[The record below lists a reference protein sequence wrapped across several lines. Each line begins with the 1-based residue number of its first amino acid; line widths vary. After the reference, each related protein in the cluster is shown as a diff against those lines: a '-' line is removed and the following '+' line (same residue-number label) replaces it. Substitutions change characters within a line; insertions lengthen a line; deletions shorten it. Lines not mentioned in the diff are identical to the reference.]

1 MKRDTSQ
8 SINDCAYGVTNNSN
22 DGTTFDFIGSK
33 FQSYTVPGD
42 GLYMLEVVGGQG
54 GPASNDSNQGGKGA
68 LMQYSMEL
76 KQGDRLRISVG
87 GQGQKGTSNGNNPS
101 GGGGGGAS
109 SIVKVVSG
117 DFETPSSDDVLIL
130 IAGGGGGAAS
140 RYPGSDAQTGEDGGG
155 GQTCICGFGSACC
168 DIPVPGG
175 TQNVC
180 CTGTKGGTDES
191 GGGLGDN
198 PRGGA
203 GGAGYLGD
211 GGTHYDNG
219 NNLLSWGGQSYKNG
233 NFGGCSS
240 NIGGCGGWGG
250 GGNGGPAGG

>member
-1 MKRDTSQ
+1 MKRDPSQ
-8 SINDCAYGVTNNSN
+8 SINDCANGATNSN

-87 GQGQKGTSNGNNPS
+87 GQGQKGRSNGNNPS

-140 RYPGSDAQTGEDGGG
+140 RYPGSDAQTGEDGGN
-155 GQTCICGFGSACC
+155 GQACC
-168 DIPVPGG
+168 SNKIS
-175 TQNVC
+175 
-180 CTGTKGGTDES
+180 KGGTDKS

-233 NFGGCSS
+233 NSGGCSS

>member
-1 MKRDTSQ
+1 MKRDHSQ
-8 SINDCAYGVTNNSN
+8 SINDCANGATNSN

-140 RYPGSDAQTGEDGGG
+140 RHPGSDAKTGEDGGN
-155 GQTCICGFGSACC
+155 GQTCDYYCK
-168 DIPVPGG
+168 IP
-175 TQNVC
+175 
-180 CTGTKGGTDES
+180 KGGADAS

-198 PRGGA
+198 SRGGA
-203 GGAGYLGD
+203 GGAGYRGD
-211 GGTHYDNG
+211 GGTHCDGACNSDYS
-219 NNLLSWGGQSYKNG
+219 NLLSWGGQAYKSG
-233 NFGGCSS
+233 NNGGCSS
-240 NIGGCGGWGG
+240 NNGGCGGWGG
-250 GGNGGPAGG
+250 GGNGGPASG